1 MSSRFR
7 LDRRGFTLVELLVV
21 IAILIIL
28 ISLLLPAVQRV
39 RETANSMACSDNLR
53 NIGIAFKNYLLEPA
67 NTYPLGGGD
76 LLVGGAPTAVTV
88 TGAAPPQ
95 PYRRTQSQ
103 DWGWMYQV
111 LPFLDERNL
120 WATAATNPG
129 LVAAQP
135 VRVYF
140 CPSRRGPLT
149 VDNSSGSF
157 AAPAFGLR
165 AVNDYAGN
173 AGTWPFVDNN
183 GDPVPALVNLPPS
196 NPPTRNGVFGK
207 SGFWVG
213 ATRNELDPALRVAD
227 LRDGE
232 QYVILVSEK
241 RVNAALLDSSSGV
254 PQVGDRLGFITG
266 YGTDTLRTGLYPP
279 AVDFPRQRIVVT
291 DPLLPV
297 DELAAS
303 PPTHRVVDG
312 FGSAHP
318 TGLNVLFAGGNV
330 RKVSYT
336 MTGSPQTFTLPGNG
350 SGVIVP
356 GVYPSPQTLTVWQRL
371 CHRSDGGLV
380 NATDLD

>member
-53 NIGIAFKNYLLEPA
+53 NIGIAFKNYLLEPG

-76 LLVGGAPTAVTV
+76 LILGGGPMPVSL

-103 DWGWMYQV
+103 DWGWMYQI

-120 WATAATNPG
+120 WTTAATNPA

-140 CPSRRGPLT
+140 CPSRRNPMTL
-149 VDNSSGSF
+149 DNSTGLF
-157 AAPAFGLR
+157 AVPAFGMR

-173 AGTWPFVDNN
+173 AGTWPFVTAT
-183 GDPVPALVNLPPS
+183 GDPDPALVNLAPT

-207 SGFWVG
+207 SGFWSG
-213 ATRNELDPALRVAD
+213 ANRNELDPALRVAD
-227 LRDGE
+227 LKDGE
-232 QYVILVSEK
+232 SYVILVSEK
-241 RVNAALLDSSSGV
+241 RINATLLDGSSGV
-254 PQVGDRLGFITG
+254 PQVGDRLGFVSG
-266 YGTDTLRTGLYPP
+266 YGPDTLRTGYYPP
-279 AVDFPRQRIVVT
+279 AVDFPRQRIVIS
-291 DPLLPV
+291 PPSLLPV
-297 DELAAS
+297 DEMAVSA
-303 PPTHRVVDG
+303 PTHRVVDG

-336 MTGSPQTFTLPGNG
+336 MSGAPQTFGAG
-350 SGVIVP
+350 SSVVVP
-356 GVYPSPQTLTVWQRL
+356 GVYPAPQTLTVWQRL